1 MIFRFINWITWLDA
15 KKKILGSW
23 RILFIKCKLKK
34 YLGNEKKNV
43 RCKQEEK
50 KFVVKKMLFYK
61 QRKWKRDKVV
71 TQIHNHQ
78 M

>member
-1 MIFRFINWITWLDA
+1 MLDA
-15 KKKILGSW
+15 KK
-23 RILFIKCKLKK
+23 
-34 YLGNEKKNV
+34 
-43 RCKQEEK
+43 EK